1 MEYRQIVTQ
10 YAEYRD
16 LDELSAADRN
26 LMEQAIVA
34 AHSAYA
40 PYSGFRVGAAL
51 LLKNGEVVCGNNQ
64 ENAAY
69 PSGMC
74 GERVAMFSAS
84 AQYPGIAFDCLAIY
98 ACSDKISV
106 DDVVTPCG
114 SCRQVMAEYFHAR
127 EKDFRVILKGENSPV
142 IIFESIDGL
151 LPLMFSPKHLQ

>member
-1 MEYRQIVTQ
+1 MEHRQYVTQ
-10 YAEYRD
+10 YTEYTS
-16 LDELSAADRN
+16 LEELTPADRS
-26 LMEQAIVA
+26 LMEQAIVVA
-34 AHSAYA
+34 QSAYA

-51 LLKNGEVVCGNNQ
+51 QLANGEIVCGNNQ

-84 AQYPGIAFDCLAIY
+84 AQYPGVAFENLAIY

-114 SCRQVMAEYFHAR
+114 SCRQVMAEYFHAQA
-127 EKDFRVILKGENSPV
+127 KDFRIILKGENSLV

-151 LPLMFSPKHLQ
+151 LPLMFSPKHLL